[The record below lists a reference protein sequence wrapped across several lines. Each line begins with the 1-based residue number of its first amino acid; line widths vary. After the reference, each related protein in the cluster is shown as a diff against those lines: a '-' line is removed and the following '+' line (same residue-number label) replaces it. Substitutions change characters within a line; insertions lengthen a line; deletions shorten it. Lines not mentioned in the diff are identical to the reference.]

1 MPVSLIALAA
11 AAAAHAAA
19 PHSGAKWE
27 PLQPASVTRAEPAP
41 APQPAP
47 APAPAVQQAP
57 AAAPQSQFVGSS
69 VAQAPQAARSLAAG
83 TQVSLASVQELSS
96 KHVSIGEHYK
106 FTVVNDVVDHG
117 LIVIP
122 RGSIADG
129 VVTMKTGRAIG
140 GKSGKFEVSFNSVTA
155 NGVTFPLM
163 GVHRQE
169 GKGNT
174 VGALLGSI
182 WISGTSA
189 VMLPGQMVTAMIKE
203 QTNY

>member
-1 MPVSLIALAA
+1 MYVSLIALAA

-19 PHSGAKWE
+19 PHQEPKWV
-27 PLQPASVTRAEPAP
+27 PLQQAQAAQQAP
-41 APQPAP
+41 
-47 APAPAVQQAP
+47 AP
-57 AAAPQSQFVGSS
+57 AAAPQSPFVASA
-69 VAQAPQAARSLAAG
+69 VPQAAQAARSLLAG
-83 TQVSLASVQELSS
+83 TQVSLASVEELSS
-96 KHVSIGEHYK
+96 KHIRVGEHYK

-117 LIVIP
+117 LVVIP
-122 RGSIADG
+122 RGSFADG

-140 GKSGKFEVSFNSVTA
+140 GKSGKFEISFDSVTG

-189 VMLPGQMVTAMIKE
+189 TMLPGQMVTAMIKE